1 MPRTFALSL
10 SLLISLATLNSL
22 PISINTNATKKD
34 TQESSQATTNLQ
46 QNRLAVKLKAKLTNY
61 KGPSQFRMRRSLMT
75 FSPDGQLLA
84 ISGRDRTVTVWD
96 TKTGELKTTLK
107 GGSKGINGFT
117 FSPDGKLAATRDIID
132 KRVRLWDT
140 ATWQLKTELTGR
152 KRDLETKLKAGVSM
166 AVEEGYAPVVFSPDG
181 NTVLSEREDDI
192 VDVWDVST
200 GQSRAKLNH
209 DTHDSGTKDFL
220 KSVFTP
226 FGLNTQ
232 HFLALQTDYSSD
244 GRYIVT
250 VNGDKAPKL
259 WDAATGNLKATL
271 PVTERIYRAE
281 FSPDGRTLA
290 TTELQ
295 GLITLWDVETGQSKG
310 TVTKKRRE
318 YYFPGFEFS
327 PDGRLAVTFH
337 FEDTK
342 LWDVANGK
350 LKLELPKSK
359 ANDAAFSPDGRWLA
373 TASDDGKSTA
383 RIWNVETGE
392 VKTTMPPSNDHA
404 EAIIFSPDAR
414 IVVTTNDK
422 GAKLWDAATGELL
435 ASLDEARYP
444 VAFSPDGNTLA
455 TGGRKD
461 TAMLWEIM
469 LQQGGAR

>member
-1 MPRTFALSL
+1 MPRISALSL
-10 SLLISLATLNSL
+10 TLTISLATFNLL
-22 PISINTNATKKD
+22 PVATTTLTPVTN
-34 TQESSQATTNLQ
+34 TQESSQAATNLQ
-46 QNRLAVKLKAKLTNY
+46 ENKLAVKLKAKLTNY
-61 KGPSQFRMRRSLMT
+61 KGPSNLRMRRSLMT

-84 ISGRDRTVTVWD
+84 ISGKDRTVAVWD

-117 FSPDGKLAATRDIID
+117 FSPDGKLAATRDIVD
-132 KRVRLWDT
+132 KKVRLWDVE
-140 ATWQLKTELTGR
+140 TWQLKTELTGR
-152 KRDLETKLKAGVSM
+152 KRDLETKLKAGINV
-166 AVEEGYAPVVFSPDG
+166 AVEEGYAPVVFIPDG
-181 NTVLSEREDDI
+181 KTVLSEREDDI

-200 GQSRAKLNH
+200 GQSRATLNH
-209 DTHDSGTKDFL
+209 DTRDSGTKDVL
-220 KSVFTP
+220 KAMFTP
-226 FGLNTQ
+226 FGLNTR

-244 GRYIVT
+244 GRYVVT

-295 GLITLWDVETGQSKG
+295 GVITLWDVESGQSKG
-310 TVTKKRRE
+310 TVTKKRKE

-327 PDGRLAVTFH
+327 PEGNLAVTFR

-342 LWDVANGK
+342 IWDTASGK
-350 LKLELPKSK
+350 LKSELPKSK

-373 TASDDGKSTA
+373 TASDDSKSTA

-392 VKTTMPPSNDHA
+392 VKTTMPPSGDHA
-404 EAIIFSPDAR
+404 EAISFSPDGK

-435 ASLDEARYP
+435 ATLDEARYP
-444 VAFSPDGNTLA
+444 IAFSPDGNTLA
-455 TGGRKD
+455 TGGRRD
-461 TAMLWEIM
+461 TAMLWEIPP
-469 LQQGGAR
+469 RR

>member
-1 MPRTFALSL
+1 MPRISALSL
-10 SLLISLATLNSL
+10 SLTISLATFNLL
-22 PISINTNATKKD
+22 PVAITTSTARTD

-46 QNRLAVKLKAKLTNY
+46 QNKLAVKLKAKLPNY
-61 KGPSQFRMRRSLMT
+61 KGPSNFRMRRSLMT

-84 ISGRDRTVTVWD
+84 LSGKDRTVTVWD

-107 GGSKGINGFT
+107 GGSKGINGFN

-132 KRVRLWDT
+132 KKVRLWDVE
-140 ATWQLKTELTGR
+140 TWQLKTELTGR
-152 KRDLETKLKAGVSM
+152 KHDLETKLKAGSSL

-181 NTVLSEREDDI
+181 RTVLSEREDDI
-192 VDVWDVST
+192 VDVWNVAT
-200 GQSRAKLNH
+200 GESRATLNH
-209 DTHDSGTKDFL
+209 DTRDSGTKDFL
-220 KSVFTP
+220 KAVFTP
-226 FGLNTQ
+226 FGLNKQ
-232 HFLALQTDYSSD
+232 HFLALQADYSSD

-327 PDGRLAVTFH
+327 PDGHLAVTFH

-342 LWDVANGK
+342 LWDTASGK

-359 ANDAAFSPDGRWLA
+359 ANDAAFSSDGRWLA
-373 TASDDGKSTA
+373 TASDDSKSTA

-392 VKTTMPPSNDHA
+392 VKTTMPPSLGHA
-404 EAIIFSPDAR
+404 EAINFSPDGK

-422 GAKLWDAATGELL
+422 GVKLWDAATGELL
-435 ASLDEARYP
+435 ATLDEARYP
-444 VAFSPDGNTLA
+444 IAFSPDGNILA

-461 TAMLWEIM
+461 TAMLWEIPS
-469 LQQGGAR
+469 QR